1 MSNVNENL
9 VVVFKDAADYENR
22 VIRQQALNGI
32 ITQPYVI
39 IASDEFGP
47 APSSAILAPK
57 DVQNAILKQSP
68 EPFST
73 WLKTDEGKW
82 VLVNPTKSEKLY
94 SLYKSAFLDHARKL
108 AYLLQALGV
117 RKFELVSKE
126 SEAGDESGNQ
136 KGEFNG
142 GVNMP
147 QGNVDVKATF
157 GKDEKNALKHE
168 LSQIFKAEYKEANTP
183 NFEEVSQLM
192 DNYGFENDMV
202 LLTIRDVHR
211 HRRELKHYEYRFEED
226 FTSEIESR
234 IDSALDVSCKVSKLP
249 IDVKVTAN
257 YEELKKCHKTLCRT
271 LTILIDN

>member
-1 MSNVNENL
+1 
-9 VVVFKDAADYENR
+9 
-22 VIRQQALNGI
+22 
-32 ITQPYVI
+32 
-39 IASDEFGP
+39 
-47 APSSAILAPK
+47 
-57 DVQNAILKQSP
+57 
-68 EPFST
+68 
-73 WLKTDEGKW
+73 
-82 VLVNPTKSEKLY
+82 
-94 SLYKSAFLDHARKL
+94 
-108 AYLLQALGV
+108 
-117 RKFELVSKE
+117 
-126 SEAGDESGNQ
+126 
-136 KGEFNG
+136 
-142 GVNMP
+142 MP

-192 DNYGFENDMV
+192 ENYGFENDMV